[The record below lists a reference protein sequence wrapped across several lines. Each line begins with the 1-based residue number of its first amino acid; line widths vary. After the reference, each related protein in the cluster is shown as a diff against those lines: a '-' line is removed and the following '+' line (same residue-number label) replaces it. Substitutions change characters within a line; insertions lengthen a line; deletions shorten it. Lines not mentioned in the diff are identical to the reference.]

1 MLVLSSRQK
10 SANIFRIVI
19 CVLIVYNYDR
29 IFESG
34 DKMKRTVYCG
44 NVNENLVGQNV
55 TVMGWVNKRRYLSQ
69 LIFIVVR
76 DRTGLVQVV
85 VDESKSKE
93 LYALAKEVRTEFV
106 VAASGVVIARTPENI
121 NPDMP
126 TGKIEVEID
135 NLQILSEADVPPFH
149 VADQDVAMD
158 MRLKYRYID
167 LRRPEMQKTFEIRHK
182 TAFATRN
189 YLSEQGFL
197 EIETP
202 LLINSSPEGA
212 RDYIVPSRVHSGAF
226 YALPQS
232 PQQMKQVL
240 MISGF
245 DKYFQLAKC
254 VRDEDLRADRQPE
267 FTQIDIEMSFIDEE
281 DVYAC
286 VEELMSRIYNEVM
299 GVELVNPFPRLEYSE
314 AMERFGTDKPDTRF
328 GYELVD
334 ISDLVKSTEFQVFSS
349 ALEAGGSVRGIN
361 ASGCGVMP
369 RKQIDA
375 LIELARGHK
384 AKGLAWITIN
394 DDGTLKTAL
403 SKFFSTEELQ
413 NIVNAFNGKPGDLVL
428 LCADQTK
435 IVFDALSQVRLAA
448 AKWKGLPLTGN
459 NFLWVTDFPLL
470 EYSPE
475 DDRYFA
481 AHHPFT
487 SPKPEDAHMLET
499 EPDKVRARAYDLV
512 LNGFELGGGSIR
524 IHERDLQSRMF
535 KALGFTEEAAEAG
548 FGYFLEALK
557 YGTPPHGGIALGLDR
572 IVMLLVGAQSLR
584 EVIAF
589 PKVKDAS
596 CPMTGAPNKV
606 EDSQLDELGIAI
618 KVN

>member
-1 MLVLSSRQK
+1 
-10 SANIFRIVI
+10 
-19 CVLIVYNYDR
+19 
-29 IFESG
+29 
-34 DKMKRTVYCG
+34 MKRTHYCG
-44 NVNENLVGQNV
+44 NINENLIGQKV
-55 TVMGWVNKRRYLSQ
+55 TVMGWVNKRRDLSQ
-69 LIFIVVR
+69 LIFVVVR
-76 DRTGLVQVV
+76 DRTGIVQLV
-85 VDESKSKE
+85 VDERKNKE
-93 LYALAKEVRTEFV
+93 LYDIAKEVRTEFV
-106 VAASGVVIARTPENI
+106 VAATGIVIARSPKTI

-135 NLQILSEADVPPFH
+135 KLQVLSEADLPPFH

-167 LRRPEMQKTFEIRHK
+167 LRRPEMQKTLEVRHK
-182 TAFATRN
+182 AAFATRN

-202 LLINSSPEGA
+202 ILINSSPEGA
-212 RDYIVPSRVHSGAF
+212 RDYIVPSRVHPGAF

-245 DKYFQLAKC
+245 DKYFQLARC
-254 VRDEDLRADRQPE
+254 FRDEDLRADRQPE

-281 DVYAC
+281 DVFAM
-286 VEELMSRIYNEVM
+286 VEGLMGRIYSDVQ
-299 GVELVNPFPRLEYSE
+299 GVQLTAPFPRMTYTE
-314 AMERFGTDKPDTRF
+314 ALERFGTDKPDTRF
-328 GYELVD
+328 GYELVN
-334 ISDLVKSTEFQVFSS
+334 ISDLVKGSEFQVFSS
-349 ALEAGGSVRGIN
+349 ALDAGGSVRGLN
-361 ASGCGVMP
+361 ASGCGAMP

-394 DDGTLKTAL
+394 DDGTFKTTL
-403 SKFFSTEELQ
+403 SKFFSPEELQ
-413 NIVNAFNGKPGDLVL
+413 NIVNAFDGKAGDLIL
-428 LCADQTK
+428 LCADQTN
-435 IVFDALSQVRLAA
+435 IVLDALSQVRLAV
-448 AKWKGLPLTGN
+448 AKWKGLELTGN

-499 EPDKVRARAYDLV
+499 DPGKVRARAYDLV

-524 IHERDLQSRMF
+524 IHERSLQSRMF
-535 KALGFTEEAAEAG
+535 RALGFTEESAEAG
-548 FGYFLEALK
+548 FGYFLDALK

-596 CPMTGAPNKV
+596 CPMTGAPNNV
-606 EDSQLDELGIAI
+606 EDDQLKELKIS
-618 KVN
+618 VTM

>member
-1 MLVLSSRQK
+1 
-10 SANIFRIVI
+10 
-19 CVLIVYNYDR
+19 
-29 IFESG
+29 
-34 DKMKRTVYCG
+34 MKRTIYCG
-44 NVNENLVGQNV
+44 FVNENLIGQNV
-55 TVMGWVNKRRYLSQ
+55 TVMGWVNKRRYLSH
-69 LIFIVVR
+69 LIFVVVR
-76 DRTGLVQVV
+76 DRTGLVQLV
-85 VDESKSKE
+85 VDESKNKE
-93 LYALAKEVRTEFV
+93 LYALAKDIRTEFV

-135 NLQILSEADVPPFH
+135 NLQVLSEADVPPFH
-149 VADQDVAMD
+149 VADTDVAMD

-167 LRRPEMQKTFEIRHK
+167 LRRPEMQKTFQMRHK
-182 TAFATRN
+182 AAFATRN

-202 LLINSSPEGA
+202 MLINSSPEGA
-212 RDYIVPSRVHSGAF
+212 RDYIVPSRVHTGAF

-240 MISGF
+240 MIAGF
-245 DKYFQLAKC
+245 DKYFQLARC
-254 VRDEDLRADRQPE
+254 FRDEDLRADRQPE

-281 DVYAC
+281 DVFLM
-286 VEELMSRIYNEVM
+286 VEELMCRIYREVADA
-299 GVELVNPFPRLEYSE
+299 ELSAPFPRMTYTE

-328 GYELVD
+328 GSELVN
-334 ISDLVKSTEFQVFSS
+334 ISEFVKGTEFQVFSS

-361 ASGCGVMP
+361 AAGCAAMP

-375 LIELARGHK
+375 LVELARGHK

-394 DDGTLKTAL
+394 EDGTLKTTL
-403 SKFFSTEELQ
+403 SKFFSPEELQ
-413 NIVNAFNGKPGDLVL
+413 SIVNAFDGKPGDLIL
-428 LCADQTK
+428 LCADQTNK
-435 IVFDALSQVRLAA
+435 VFDALSQVRLAA
-448 AKWKGLPLTGN
+448 AKWKGLELAGN

-499 EPDKVRARAYDLV
+499 DPAKVRARAYDLV

-524 IHERDLQSRMF
+524 IHERSLQDRTF
-535 KALGFTEEAAEAG
+535 KALGFTDESANAG

-572 IVMLLVGAQSLR
+572 IVMMLAGAQSLR

-596 CPMTGAPNKV
+596 CPMTGAPNSV
-606 EDSQLDELGIAI
+606 EDSQLKELGITI
-618 KVN
+618 NQEG